1 MEKVIECGVIIKGE
15 FHRILIHQLPTDI
28 IEQDYPWV
36 GHERRSTKVSFS
48 EYGDGQLISFTKEWK
63 IGEINK
69 IGVLPN
75 ECIVSSI
82 NGEHQPTIEQT

>member
-1 MEKVIECGVIIKGE
+1 MEKVIECGVIIKAE
-15 FHRILIHQLPTDI
+15 FHRISIHPLPTDI

-48 EYGDGQLISFTKEWK
+48 EYGEGQLISFTKEWK

-82 NGEHQPTIEQT
+82 DGEHQPTIEQT

>member
-15 FHRILIHQLPTDI
+15 FHRISIHPLPTDI

-48 EYGDGQLISFTKEWK
+48 NYEEGQLISFTKEWK

-75 ECIVSSI
+75 ECITSSI
-82 NGEHQPTIEQT
+82 KGDHQLTTEQS